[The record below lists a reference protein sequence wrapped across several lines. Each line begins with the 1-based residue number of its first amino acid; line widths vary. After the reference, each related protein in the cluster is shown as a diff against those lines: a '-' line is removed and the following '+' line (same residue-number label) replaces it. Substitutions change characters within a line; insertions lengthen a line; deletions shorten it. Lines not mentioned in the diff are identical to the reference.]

1 MKRNLSA
8 RASIHNNEI
17 RDDPRCA
24 TSVTDVWPTIAPVGC
39 HVTPAMM
46 GGPTVPAVEGRGTA
60 IDGYGLTVVDGAAGD
75 DNTGVGAVV
84 AGSCLELVVAGTPGA
99 LEGTE
104 QLETAT
110 AQSKLAPQ
118 ARLWI
123 RRLVTVAP

>member
-75 DNTGVGAVV
+75 ENTGAGAVV
-84 AGSCLELVVAGTPGA
+84 AGSGIVLVVVGTTGA
-99 LEGTE
+99 LEGAE

-110 AQSKLAPQ
+110 AQSTLTQQ
-118 ARLWI
+118 AKFWI
-123 RRLVTVAP
+123 RRLVTVSQ

>member
-1 MKRNLSA
+1 
-8 RASIHNNEI
+8 
-17 RDDPRCA
+17 
-24 TSVTDVWPTIAPVGC
+24 
-39 HVTPAMM
+39 MM

-75 DNTGVGAVV
+75 ENTGVGAVL
-84 AGSCLELVVAGTPGA
+84 AGSGIVLVVAGTPGA

-110 AQSKLAPQ
+110 AQSTLTQQ